1 MFKSIRI
8 RDSFLPNNMTIKF
21 EKGLNVIQGKN
32 GIGKSCVLEYL
43 SYALYGT
50 IALRS
55 PLKDFSP
62 DFYVEAI
69 FEVDGLDYKVI
80 RKVKGATLFFPDDH
94 GEWTPIVKGTT
105 PVNSRIKEILG
116 YDYNTYSLINFCKQ
130 HDLLSLTNSTPAQL
144 LSLIEYVSGLTDSY
158 RLENELKL
166 RRKEVSV
173 QEGALKSSIDVALNT
188 LNDVFTPNEE
198 FDALLEIEDD
208 PIQTMRNTIKRYLE
222 QQDGYKEYL
231 YQLET
236 LSESFY
242 KVDSEVKVYG
252 KYRDV
257 NIDELQ
263 ESLTQITVL
272 ETEIKG
278 LERSVKG
285 VKEPSIEYDES
296 FLETQEEVN
305 RVYDRWS
312 AEKRLR
318 DSLERHRATCPNCN
332 HSFYTTNED
341 IKWEFDVEPEEPSL
355 SISDIKRHREWNAK
369 KEEYSNT
376 LLVIK
381 KKEEALSKLDAS
393 SIKASIEGAMKY
405 LSLLKN
411 REGIQQSITS
421 HPMYVN
427 DSIKESIGIL
437 NDKIQEINTAYLEL
451 ESTKDEF
458 VAYLKEKLE
467 HEKRKEIRAT
477 FGKRLRRVSANK
489 NLYKVLT
496 DVLKASKNTV
506 QSTILPKLNSVAS
519 RVMSAVTYGK
529 RTKVEVTDEFKLFV
543 DGQAVDTL
551 EGSAQVLTNIA
562 LRCALMLTFYS
573 DVFLV
578 SLQDES
584 DAALSEDRFQALV
597 EAYRSLTEQGFQLIT
612 ISHKEYDYGNIINI
626 EEPKYY
632 D

>member
-1 MFKSIRI
+1 MFKSIKI
-8 RDSFLPNNMTIKF
+8 KESFLSRDMTIEF
-21 EKGLNVIQGKN
+21 DKGLNVIQGRN
-32 GIGKSCVLEYL
+32 GVGKSCVLEYL

-55 PLKDFSP
+55 SLKDFSP
-62 DFYVEAI
+62 DFYVEVI
-69 FEVDGLDYKVI
+69 FEVNGLDYRVI
-80 RKVKGATLFFPDDH
+80 RRVKGATLFFPDDR
-94 GEWTPIVKGTT
+94 GEWIPIVKGTT

-130 HDLLSLTNSTPAQL
+130 HDLLSLTSSTPAQL

-188 LNDVFTPNEE
+188 LDDVFTPNGE

-208 PIQTMRNTIKRYLE
+208 PIQTMRDTIKGYLE
-222 QQDGYKEYL
+222 QQDKYKEYL

-236 LSESFY
+236 LLEDFY
-242 KVDSEVKVYG
+242 RIDSEVKVYG

-272 ETEIKG
+272 ETEIKS
-278 LERSVKG
+278 LEKSVRG
-285 VKEPSIEYDES
+285 VMKPSVEYEES
-296 FLETQEEVN
+296 FLEIQEEMG
-305 RVYDRWS
+305 RTYDRWAS
-312 AEKRLR
+312 EKRLR
-318 DSLERHRATCPNCN
+318 DSLEKHRATCPNCN
-332 HSFYTTNED
+332 HSFYTTNSD
-341 IKWEFDVEPEEPSL
+341 VNWEFNEEPDKPSL
-355 SISDIKRHREWNAK
+355 SLSDIRKCREWNTK

-376 LLVIK
+376 LLAIK
-381 KKEEALSKLDAS
+381 EREEALSKLDAS
-393 SIKASIEGAMKY
+393 SIKISINGAMRY
-405 LSLLKN
+405 LSLLKS
-411 REGIQQSITS
+411 REEIQHSIIS

-427 DSIKESIGIL
+427 DSVKESIGIL
-437 NDKIQEINTAYLEL
+437 NDKIQEINTAYQEL

-458 VAYLKEKLE
+458 VVYLKEKLE

-489 NLYKVLT
+489 NLYKILT
-496 DVLKASKNTV
+496 DVLKVSKNTV
-506 QSTILPKLNSVAS
+506 QSTILPRLNSVAS
-519 RVMSAVTYGK
+519 RVIAAVTYGK
-529 RTKVEVTDEFKLFV
+529 RTKVEITDEFKLFV
-543 DGQAVDTL
+543 DGQSVDTL

-597 EAYRSLTEQGFQLIT
+597 EAYRSLVEQGFQLIT

-626 EEPKYY
+626 EDSKYHG
-632 D
+632 

>member
-1 MFKSIRI
+1 MFKSITVKN
-8 RDSFLPNNMTIKF
+8 SFLPTNMTIEF
-21 EKGLNVIQGKN
+21 DKGLNVIRGRN

-50 IALRS
+50 VALRG
-55 PLKDFSP
+55 PLKDFPP
-62 DFYVEAI
+62 DFYVGVV
-69 FEVDGLDYKVI
+69 FEVNGLDYKVI
-80 RKVKGATLFFPDDH
+80 RHAKGATLFFPDDH

-158 RLENELKL
+158 RLENELRL

-173 QEGALKSSIDVALNT
+173 QEGALRSSIDVALNT
-188 LNDVFTPNEE
+188 LDDVFTPNNE
-198 FDALLEIEDD
+198 FDTLLEIEDD
-208 PIQTMRNTIKRYLE
+208 PIQTMRDTIKGYLE
-222 QQDGYKEYL
+222 QQDEYKEYL

-236 LSESFY
+236 LLESYY

-252 KYRDV
+252 KYKDV
-257 NIDELQ
+257 DVDELQ

-272 ETEIKG
+272 ETEIKS
-278 LERSVKG
+278 LEKSVKG
-285 VKEPSIEYDES
+285 VKEPSVEYDES
-296 FLETQEEVN
+296 FLEIQEEVGKT
-305 RVYDRWS
+305 YDRWL
-312 AEKRLR
+312 AERRLR
-318 DSLERHRATCPNCN
+318 DSLEKHRATCPNCN
-332 HSFYTTNED
+332 HSFYTTND
-341 IKWEFDVEPEEPSL
+341 DVSWEFESEPEKPTL
-355 SISDIKRHREWNAK
+355 SPGDIRKHREWNTR

-376 LLVIK
+376 LLLIK
-381 KKEEALSKLDAS
+381 EKEEALSSLDAS

-405 LSLLKN
+405 LSLLKS
-411 REGIQQSITS
+411 REGIQHSIIS

-427 DSIKESIGIL
+427 NSVKESIGIL
-437 NDKIQEINTAYLEL
+437 NDKIQEVNTAYQEL
-451 ESTKDEF
+451 EVTKDEF

-467 HEKRKEIRAT
+467 HEKKKEIRAT

-489 NLYKVLT
+489 NLYKILT

-519 RVMSAVTYGK
+519 RVISAVTYGK
-529 RTKVEVTDEFKLFV
+529 RTKVEITDEFKLFV

-573 DVFLV
+573 DMFLV

-597 EAYRSLTEQGFQLIT
+597 EAYRSLAEQGFQLIT

-626 EEPKYY
+626 EDPKYY
-632 D
+632 G